1 MPRPR
6 LRHPSQPILLQVL
19 LGGVE
24 FLASLRLAVVVI
36 VTLILVLASATFIET
51 TYGAPAARF
60 AVYRSWWFML
70 LGVLLGV
77 NVFTAAAV
85 RFPWKRYQTGFV
97 VTHAGILILLGG
109 SLLSARHGIDAQLSV
124 YEGTMSHWAFED
136 TLHFEIERVGFT
148 QPDTAQ
154 GNRTVRIPFQA
165 GPFNWRDY
173 SRSWRHLL
181 WAPPGWLPLFPWR
194 LAHRDQGIVYRSG
207 GVTLEV
213 LDYYAD
219 SKRISGGYLAGY
231 ASVPTGGEGGWVRP
245 WQPVQLTLESGRF
258 PGGAT
263 AVLGSRVTLP
273 DGTRIVFCPALEDF
287 EREAFLLSYPEGTP
301 GERGQ
306 VVLVHERVRYV
317 IPLQE
322 AISGSVVPLGQ
333 SGIRVTGIDYE
344 PGLQSVQIR
353 LENSTGQRDDLIL
366 FADLPEF
373 NRSAEKLRV
382 GGAFWVDFAALM
394 KDPTVVAQLRPEATA
409 GADRPRVEICQGSDK
424 KLYYRAWLAP
434 RFLAGGTV
442 PLDGRVLHVPSGLGY
457 DVKLLVNTFLP
468 FDPQQAGQE
477 VVVPLPFR
485 KGARMTEPRV
495 RIRASWGGSTQ
506 EMWLAV
512 LPRGAMGPINPD
524 EVCRLQNGSEEIR
537 ITVKYDA
544 VDVGFWVKLLE
555 FQRRLDPGTNQPSH
569 YASLVDLY
577 VPEKL
582 VNNGS
587 SRGSGGTEFDPETGQ
602 GLRLVHS
609 KVLITLNHPINV
621 IDPITGRSYRLY
633 QESFS
638 GPFRPGDPVYERVVG
653 DREAPD
659 QIYVSTLSVNY
670 DPGRGFK
677 YMGSLLIVGGIVIM
691 YLMRA
696 YMFRPRSR
704 PPEGVSES
712 EATPTR
718 TRETSLLPVN

>member
-6 LRHPSQPILLQVL
+6 LRRPDQPFLIQAFLA
-19 LGGVE
+19 GVE

-36 VTLILVLASATFIET
+36 VSLIVVLAWATFIET

-60 AVYRSWWFML
+60 AVYRSWWFTL

-124 YEGTMSHWAFED
+124 YEGTMSHLAFED
-136 TLHFEIERVGFT
+136 TLHFEIERVSQRNLDATRGD
-148 QPDTAQ
+148 QTA
-154 GNRTVRIPFQA
+154 RVPFRA

-173 SRSWRHLL
+173 SSSWRHLV

-194 LAHRDQGIVYRSG
+194 LAHRDQGIIYQSAGLTV
-207 GVTLEV
+207 EV

-231 ASVPTGGEGGWVRP
+231 ASVPSGGEGGWIRP
-245 WQPVQLTLESGRF
+245 WQPVQLTLESRRF
-258 PGGAT
+258 PGGGT
-263 AVLGSRVTLP
+263 AVLGSRMTLP
-273 DGTRIVFCPALEDF
+273 DGTRIVFCPALEQF
-287 EREAFLLSYPEGTP
+287 EQEAFLLSYPEGTL
-301 GERGQ
+301 GQLGQ
-306 VVLVHERVRYV
+306 VVLVHDRVRYV
-317 IPLQE
+317 
-322 AISGSVVPLGQ
+322 VPLNEATSNGVFPLGE
-333 SGIRVTGIDYE
+333 SGIRVVGIEYE
-344 PGLQSVQIR
+344 PRLQSVQIR
-353 LENSTGQRDDLIL
+353 LESSTGEKDDLIL

-373 NRSAEKLRV
+373 NRSARRLRV
-382 GGAFWVDFAALM
+382 GGAFWVDFAGLM
-394 KDPTVVAQLRPEATA
+394 KNPEVLMQLRPEATA
-409 GADRPRVEICQGSDK
+409 GADHPRVEICQGADQ

-434 RFLAGGTV
+434 RFLARGTV
-442 PLDGRVLHVPSGLGY
+442 PLDGRILGVPTGLGY
-457 DVKLLVNTFLP
+457 DVKLFINTFLP
-468 FDPQQAGQE
+468 FDQKRAGE
-477 VVVPLPFR
+477 EMVVPLPFR

-495 RIRASWGGSTQ
+495 KIRASLGGSSQ

-512 LPRGAMGPINPD
+512 LPRGATGPLNPD
-524 EVCRLQNGSEEIR
+524 EVCRLQNGFDEVR

-582 VNNGS
+582 LSDGDRH
-587 SRGSGGTEFDPETGQ
+587 RGGGPELDPETGE

-653 DREAPD
+653 GRDAPD

-704 PPEGVSES
+704 PPESVSES
-712 EATPTR
+712 AATPSR
-718 TRETSLLPVN
+718 ADETTLLPVN